1 MTKSIGILGGGQL
14 GQMLI
19 ESSKHYDVSCHTYD
33 PDSSSSASKLST
45 THTVG
50 SFQNKDEI
58 VQFGETKASVTAE
71 LEFISVPALEILE
84 SKGVSV
90 YPQSKIMHIIQDKG
104 RQKEFLYKHHIP
116 TAPFFLTQFKPHV
129 SDLPCVQK
137 LRTSGYDG
145 KGVVV
150 LQTEADL
157 DNAFDEPSVIE
168 EKAAIKKEISVI
180 VARDPKGHV
189 VVYDPVEMV
198 VNPKANLLDTLIY
211 PARISDKENEIA
223 KAIAWDV
230 IVKLEMVGVL
240 AVELF
245 LCDSGEIWVNE
256 LAPRPHN
263 SGHHTIE
270 ASKTSQYEQ
279 LIRILAGK
287 SLGSTALLSP
297 AVMINI
303 LGEPGYEGLAKVEGL
318 EDVSSLPGVHVHM
331 YGKLKTKPFRKMGH
345 ITILCSNI
353 EDGLILA
360 KEISKKVRVTT

>member
-19 ESSKHYDVSCHTYD
+19 EASKNYDVSCHTYD
-33 PDSSSSASKLST
+33 PDASSSASTLST
-45 THTVG
+45 THTIG
-50 SFQNKDEI
+50 SFQNKEAI
-58 VQFGETKASVTAE
+58 VQFGKTKDCVTAE
-71 LEFISVPALEILE
+71 LEFVSVPALAALE

-90 YPQSKIMHIIQDKG
+90 YPQSRIMHIIQDKG

-116 TAPFFLTQFKPHV
+116 TAPFFLTQFKPHA

-150 LQTEADL
+150 LQTESDL
-157 DNAFDEPSVIE
+157 AQAFDEPSVIE

-180 VARDPKGHV
+180 VARDPKGQV

-211 PARISDKENEIA
+211 PARLSDEESDAA
-223 KAIAWDV
+223 KSIAWDV
-230 IVKLEMVGVL
+230 ISKLEMVGVL

-245 LCDSGEIWVNE
+245 LCDSGAIWVNE
-256 LAPRPHN
+256 IAPRPHN

-270 ASKTSQYEQ
+270 ACKTSQYEQ
-279 LIRILAGK
+279 LIRILSGK
-287 SLGSTALLSP
+287 
-297 AVMINI
+297 
-303 LGEPGYEGLAKVEGL
+303 
-318 EDVSSLPGVHVHM
+318 
-331 YGKLKTKPFRKMGH
+331 
-345 ITILCSNI
+345 
-353 EDGLILA
+353 
-360 KEISKKVRVTT
+360 